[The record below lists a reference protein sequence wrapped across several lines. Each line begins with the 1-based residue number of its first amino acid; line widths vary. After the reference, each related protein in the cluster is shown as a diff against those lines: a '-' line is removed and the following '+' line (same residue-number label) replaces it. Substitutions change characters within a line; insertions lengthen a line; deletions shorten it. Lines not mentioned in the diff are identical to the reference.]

1 MSDQLWE
8 HYTSG
13 SFQSHKE
20 PNYITQQYIKH
31 LEKRVF
37 ELEAEIAELRQTSGC
52 E

>member
-1 MSDQLWE
+1 MTDKLWE

-20 PNYITQQYIKH
+20 PNYVTQQYIKH
-31 LEKRVF
+31 LEKRVS
-37 ELEAEIAELRQTSGC
+37 ELEAEISELKQKSCC